1 MSCHAAQCIGQSVP
15 KSSAHLSKA
24 CERPFSYAPA
34 MATSNEEALFNE
46 AFTSRTQELRK
57 ERGWTA
63 EQMAT
68 ALGVPPDRY
77 RKYEYRSPL
86 PAYLMERF
94 ALIVGCDLDY
104 FLTGKT
110 AKVSKPAENREKRR
124 A

>member
-1 MSCHAAQCIGQSVP
+1 M
-15 KSSAHLSKA
+15 SKA
-24 CERPFSYAPA
+24 VEGRFSYARF

-46 AFTSRTQELRK
+46 ALCARTHELRN
-57 ERGWTA
+57 ERGWTSL
-63 EQMAT
+63 QMAT
-68 ALGVPPDRY
+68 ALNVPPDRY

-104 FLTGKT
+104 LLTGRTTRATK
-110 AKVSKPAENREKRR
+110 AVDNREKLR